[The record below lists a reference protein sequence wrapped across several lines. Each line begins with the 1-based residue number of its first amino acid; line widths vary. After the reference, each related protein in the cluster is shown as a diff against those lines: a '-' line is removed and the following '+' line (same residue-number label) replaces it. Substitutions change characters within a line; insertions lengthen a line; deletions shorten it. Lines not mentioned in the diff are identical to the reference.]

1 MEQRKILLYPGGFKP
16 FHDGH
21 LCLLENTIFNEDYI
35 DEVYIFIGNNPR
47 DMITVDDSLSI
58 INPCIERLKFLYDI
72 PIHCHTVSGSPISKC
87 YSMINDDNVPENI
100 YGLLSSGK
108 DTDAKRTHAFYES
121 YLDGGVYNTNK
132 WHYNK
137 AFDINVEQYN
147 PRFIDTTETLS
158 SSYLRKCIHDNN
170 WEEFIKGYRY
180 MLDNGYIT
188 IDIIRP
194 LFDKYCTK
202 QL

>member
-1 MEQRKILLYPGGFKP
+1 MKHNKILLYPGGFKP

-21 LCLLENTIFNEDYI
+21 LYLLDNIIFNEHI
-35 DEVYIFIGNNPR
+35 DEVHIFIGNTPR
-47 DMITVDDSLSI
+47 DMITVDDSLII
-58 INPCIERLKFLYDI
+58 INSCIDKLKKLYDI
-72 PIHCHTVSGSPISKC
+72 PIYCHVVSGSPISKC
-87 YSMINDDNVPENI
+87 YSMINNDNVHENI
-100 YGLLSSGK
+100 YGLLSSCK

-132 WHYNK
+132 WYYNK

-147 PRFIDTTETLS
+147 PVLIDNTLTLS

-170 WEEFIKGYRY
+170 WDEFIKGYRY
-180 MLDNGYIT
+180 MLENDYIT
-188 IDIIRP
+188 IDIIRS

-202 QL
+202 QF